1 MAITKIHPI
10 YKTLN
15 TAIDYIVNE
24 EKTDKNIYV
33 SSFNCHKNTADIQ
46 FINTRKTHNV
56 NGTVLARHLIQSFY
70 PGEVT
75 PEKAHKIGID
85 LCKKILGND
94 YEYII
99 STHVDREHI
108 HNHILFNNVSFK
120 TGKCYQSNKKS
131 YHRIRAVSDEL
142 CKENGLIVIDEYYEK
157 YKKKFKTK
165 GKSYYEYQV
174 SKNGKSWKSKLQFA
188 VDNTIEKASNWDEF
202 LSIMQSCDYE
212 IKYGKHIAFRHK
224 DQERFTRLKTIGE
237 DYTEKRIRERIE
249 EPKQKIRRSKLKHRV
264 NNIIDIE
271 NNEKIKS
278 SKGYE
283 FWARKHNVQ
292 ALASTLKEMRDEG
305 INSSE
310 KLEEKIKSTA
320 RERQNLLD
328 NIKKIENRQSLLDDS
343 IEDVNTVRK
352 YRQIYLYSKKN
363 PSDRK
368 FESEYSRELM
378 LYNSAEKR
386 LRENFKRMP
395 DSKAL
400 YLERCKIEKEKEPLM
415 QELEKINIKNKD
427 LFTIRKNIEKY
438 IGKDIER

>member
-1 MAITKIHPI
+1 
-10 YKTLN
+10 
-15 TAIDYIVNE
+15 
-24 EKTDKNIYV
+24 
-33 SSFNCHKNTADIQ
+33 
-46 FINTRKTHNV
+46 
-56 NGTVLARHLIQSFY
+56 
-70 PGEVT
+70 
-75 PEKAHKIGID
+75 
-85 LCKKILGND
+85 
-94 YEYII
+94 
-99 STHVDREHI
+99 
-108 HNHILFNNVSFK
+108 
-120 TGKCYQSNKKS
+120 
-131 YHRIRAVSDEL
+131 
-142 CKENGLIVIDEYYEK
+142 
-157 YKKKFKTK
+157 
-165 GKSYYEYQV
+165 
-174 SKNGKSWKSKLQFA
+174 
-188 VDNTIEKASNWDEF
+188 
-202 LSIMQSCDYE
+202 MQSCDYE

-237 DYTEKRIRERIE
+237 DYTEKKIRERIE
-249 EPKQKIRRSKLKHRV
+249 EPKLKIKRSKLKQRV

-320 RERQNLLD
+320 RERQNMLD
-328 NIKKIENRQSLLDDS
+328 KIKKFENRQSLLDDS
-343 IEDVNTVRK
+343 IEDVNTVTK